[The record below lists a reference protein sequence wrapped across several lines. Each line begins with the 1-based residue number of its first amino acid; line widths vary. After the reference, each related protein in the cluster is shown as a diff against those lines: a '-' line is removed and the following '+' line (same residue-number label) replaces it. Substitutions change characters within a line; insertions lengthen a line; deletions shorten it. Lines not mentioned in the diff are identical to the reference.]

1 MKILIQNPIEPMLE
15 GITQVLA
22 SIGETLIIW
31 DNKNVPLNDLM
42 DRYHPELMFCYN
54 GSIEKKQQAKFVMI
68 DNTGKDFDPNIVDLI
83 CTKNEP
89 NNKSNEKYLYVK
101 TAANLAYHTIQYDQ
115 NYATD
120 IFYYSQNTTPQ
131 ILEHLLEIEKHY
143 QLKIIGQHRI
153 PIFSYLGVGTADDI
167 VKFMKSCKIAL
178 AFDLS
183 SVYTYAANKI
193 FCVTNQENNFYPTFT
208 TPMFSNDVN
217 QCINTYLNNKFI
229 TDDTYKSIINHAYE
243 FIVSNHTYFHRTHN
257 ILTRLGYNEQAEK
270 CLTQL
275 NKIIEQIQ

>member
-31 DNKNVPLNDLM
+31 DNKNIPLNDLM
-42 DRYHPELMFCYN
+42 DRDRPELMFCY
-54 GSIEKKQQAKFVMI
+54 SDDIKAKQQSKLVLI
-68 DNTGKDFDPNIVDLI
+68 DRTGKNFDLNIADLI
-83 CTKNEP
+83 CTNNKP
-89 NNKSNEKYLYVK
+89 NNKLNDKSNHKYLYLE
-101 TAANLAYHTIQYDQ
+101 TAANLAYHTIQYDE

-183 SVYTYAANKI
+183 SVYTYAANKVY
-193 FCVTNQENNFYPTFT
+193 CVTDQNTDLFPHIDTLEKAAKNNTKKLIGT
-208 TPMFSNDVN
+208 IAIVN
-217 QCINTYLNNKFI
+217 NYIDN
-229 TDDTYKSIINHAYE
+229 AYNYV
-243 FIVSNHTYFHRTHN
+243 ISNHTYFHRTHN

-270 CLTQL
+270 CITKL